1 MITRGWLRAGISI
14 LVLFAN
20 SISGARADGPEL
32 QRGIDA
38 LHAGNA
44 KLAIKLLTTELET
57 PPRSS
62 VDLARALYFRAK
74 AHLADRQTARAM
86 ADANAALWLRKLSP
100 SEIADAENIKA
111 QVLKSAGVPSAPPTI
126 ASTAAAPVTPTP
138 SAPDPVPPKEAGG
151 KLPEKAEP
159 DHGPAARPMPTWP
172 TANVKPIDLPPLAS
186 TRAPLATQAALPAPR
201 QHAPAWSTAAI
212 QREDL
217 PQVAVPSNTSPIA
230 EPSRES
236 RVETGSIAVSKAPPG
251 PQAAL
256 AAPQPPVSAIQP
268 PSAAGPASV
277 SPPVV
282 KSTRCRGA
290 RHSTKSRFLA
300 GHLGND
306 RHVLSIAAFAR
317 GSRYRPGQGVRAQL
331 SRQDPPSQSGASGPP
346 RRHSGDDHG
355 LPGGRDTTKPIMR
368 LGRLRFYCTATIPIC

>member
-1 MITRGWLRAGISI
+1 MITRGWLRAGIPI
-14 LVLFAN
+14 LVLLAN
-20 SISGARADGPEL
+20 PFNAARADGPGL

-111 QVLKSAGVPSAPPTI
+111 QVLKAAGVPNTSPTI

-138 SAPDPVPPKEAGG
+138 SAPEPILPKEAGG

-159 DHGPAARPMPTWP
+159 LPDHAPAARPMPTWS
-172 TANVKPIDLPPLAS
+172 TANVKPIDLPPPDA
-186 TRAPLATQAALPAPR
+186 TRAPAPTQAASPAPR
-201 QHAPAWSTAAI
+201 QLAPAWSTAAI

-230 EPSRES
+230 EPSRGS
-236 RVETGSIAVSKAPPG
+236 PVETGSIAVSKSPSE
-251 PQAAL
+251 PQAAPVAPQHPISVIQQPRAADPASASPSVVSAPVAEVPAAQPSGSFLPAISETIGMFYQPQPSRVQADIERANEFERSYLDKIRLHNREL
-256 AAPQPPVSAIQP
+256 AARRADAATTTASQEGKTE
-268 PSAAGPASV
+268 PS
-277 SPPVV
+277 
-282 KSTRCRGA
+282 R
-290 RHSTKSRFLA
+290 
-300 GHLGND
+300 
-306 RHVLSIAAFAR
+306 
-317 GSRYRPGQGVRAQL
+317 
-331 SRQDPPSQSGASGPP
+331 
-346 RRHSGDDHG
+346 
-355 LPGGRDTTKPIMR
+355 
-368 LGRLRFYCTATIPIC
+368 